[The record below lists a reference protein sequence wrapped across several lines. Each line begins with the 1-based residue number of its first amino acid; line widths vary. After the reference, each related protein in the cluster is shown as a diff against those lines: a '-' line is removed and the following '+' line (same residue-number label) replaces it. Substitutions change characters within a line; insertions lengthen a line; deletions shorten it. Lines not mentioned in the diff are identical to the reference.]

1 MAVRRLQIQ
10 AAKGGE
16 SGVHDDRDV
25 AIVTLLLLAITCV
38 TILFLKLAEPTGGLV
53 ELLFPR
59 VEAESGRA
67 SGKINEG
74 RSRHFPPGPLGW
86 RHMDREQ
93 SRPLATRES
102 WCRSGSA
109 IARQQG
115 GAVWSCVI

>member
-1 MAVRRLQIQ
+1 M
-10 AAKGGE
+10 
-16 SGVHDDRDV
+16 HDDRDA
-25 AIVTLLLLAITCV
+25 AIVTLLLLAVTCV

-67 SGKINEG
+67 SGNIINED
-74 RSRHFPPGPLGW
+74 RSSHFPPGPLGW

-93 SRPLATRES
+93 SCPLATRES

-109 IARQQG
+109 MARQQG